1 MGAVKSLLRRT
12 VTVTSESERTT
23 YHFVCY
29 LDRLPPHLP
38 ELDESFRQRHSAGA
52 EVECELEAKDFAEAV
67 ADAIRTLE
75 EGFVRV
81 QAIERLGLE

>member
-1 MGAVKSLLRRT
+1 MLRRT
-12 VTVTSESERTT
+12 VTATPESDRSTFR
-23 YHFVCY
+23 FVCY

-38 ELDESFRQRHSAGA
+38 ELDEGFRQHGSNGP
-52 EVECELEAKDFAEAV
+52 EVLCELEAKDFAEAV

-81 QAIERLGLE
+81 QAVERVGLE